1 MTTTFKTLEDGSTL
15 VVTTERH
22 SYRVRVYARVQGCG
36 NSRYIGSLMRP
47 ATGENVERMR
57 AGKRRHY
64 SAGFSDRFNPAGAL
78 EWHSPNLFP
87 TSRKAVDFLVRKAQ
101 EEGLV

>member
-36 NSRYIGSLMRP
+36 HSRYIGSLYRP
-47 ATGENVERMR
+47 ACPENIERMSQ
-57 AGKRRHY
+57 GKSRLYR
-64 SAGFSDRFNPAGAL
+64 AGFSDRYGCGKSWEGPEL
-78 EWHSPNLFP
+78 YK